1 MMYPYWSALKNN
13 EMGVAEKL
21 NKVKKYVA
29 SNTLKKADWENSTI
43 ISCDVLKEVSKIKN
57 EGKGNILVQGSA
69 ELVHALL
76 AAGLVDELRLLI
88 NPYIIGSG
96 QRLFPNEVNKELEFV
111 DSKRLEK
118 GVMAAYYKP
127 LK

>member
-1 MMYPYWSALKNN
+1 
-13 EMGVAEKL
+13 
-21 NKVKKYVA
+21 
-29 SNTLKKADWENSTI
+29 LKKADWENSTI
-43 ISCDVLKEVSKIKN
+43 ISGDVLKEVSKIKN

-76 AAGLVDELRLLI
+76 AAGFVDELRLLI